1 MRQLRLLNS
10 SYPRGLELHAM
21 ESGSAGIQSRCII
34 IFLIVRYG
42 MGGAHVSFF
51 FERQNDAVLFSP
63 AFSHG
68 L

>member
-1 MRQLRLLNS
+1 
-10 SYPRGLELHAM
+10 M

-51 FERQNDAVLFSP
+51 FERQNDAVFFLPLSRMDYKLPFQTLNT
-63 AFSHG
+63 H
-68 L
+68 